1 MCEFSNASLCF
12 ISIPF
17 LLALPD
23 AITIASG
30 VARPRLHGHATTN
43 MLTKIFIANAK
54 SLDMMHHIT
63 KAILAITRIV
73 GTNTPLI
80 LSATFAIGA
89 FVDVA
94 FATSLTISETV
105 DSLPIFSALYL
116 IVPSKF
122 ILPAITFA
130 PASFFTGVLS
140 PVIKASF
147 MCVVPSTTSP
157 STAIFSPGLQ
167 ITMSPFCISSIV
179 TLISFPSLIITA
191 SFGVILIRAC
201 KASFVLSLFLFSI
214 NFPIFIKK
222 ITMAADSKYSF
233 STYSVLPVKIL
244 AVP

>member
-1 MCEFSNASLCF
+1 MCEFSNASLF
-12 ISIPF
+12 FTNIPF

-23 AITIASG
+23 AMTIASG
-30 VARPRLHGHATTN
+30 VARPKLHGHATTN

-140 PVIKASF
+140 PVTKASF
-147 MCVVPSTTSP
+147 IC
-157 STAIFSPGLQ
+157 
-167 ITMSPFCISSIV
+167 
-179 TLISFPSLIITA
+179 
-191 SFGVILIRAC
+191 VILPLLPHLLQFFLLVYKLLC
-201 KASFVLSLFLFSI
+201 LLFVFHLL
-214 NFPIFIKK
+214 
-222 ITMAADSKYSF
+222 
-233 STYSVLPVKIL
+233 
-244 AVP
+244 